1 MTGTNGHGP
10 GRAVLYARVSTEE
23 QVKNGYSLAQ
33 QMEALRGYAAREG
46 YEVLEEVSEPG
57 QSGATL
63 VRPGMDRVRDLVAT
77 GEVSMVLAQDRDRLV
92 REPAYH
98 YLLKREFEGYGCAL
112 RALNDRGDDSPEG
125 QLAEGVLDQIAK
137 YERVK
142 MAERS
147 RRGKLHKA
155 RTGKIIAG
163 RMAKY
168 GWGKYGFRLNESRD
182 GMVVDEE
189 AMTTVRRMFRM
200 VGVEGHRLFAVKRT
214 LDAEGVR
221 TATGKD
227 RWAPQVIR
235 DYILDDAYKPH
246 TYEEI
251 KELVFPEVAA
261 RLDPEERYGV
271 WRFNTHR
278 HRRTEVAVEGPD
290 GRTVYKSRNRRT
302 VRPEGEWI
310 TVPIPDAGVPREW
323 VEAARE
329 AIKDN
334 RRTSNAGRR
343 FWELSG
349 GIMRCGTCGYAM
361 TAHTTTPKKGKTRY
375 FYYYTCRTFYKKG
388 REVCPGGMYTPAA
401 KLEERIWEA
410 ICSIL
415 KDPERLRADL
425 DAMIEQERSGWRG
438 DPDREAKLWAD
449 KLAEVDRKRARYQEM
464 AAADLITLDEL
475 RSRFAELAET
485 RAMAERELGNL
496 RNRQEYVRELERD
509 RDALLDKLERVA
521 PEALA
526 ALVPEERHQV
536 YKMLHLK
543 VIANL
548 DDSFEVSGAFEES
561 LDIESLELRTFEV
574 SRLSP

>member
-1 MTGTNGHGP
+1 MASMNGCGP
-10 GRAVLYARVSTEE
+10 RRAVLYARVSTEE
-23 QVKNGYSLAQ
+23 QVKSGYSLAQ
-33 QMEALRGYAAREG
+33 QMEALRKYAAREG
-46 YEVLEEVSEPG
+46 YEVVEEVQDPG
-57 QSGATL
+57 RSGATL
-63 VRPGMDRVRDLVAT
+63 ARPGMDRVRDLVAA
-77 GEVSMVLAQDRDRLV
+77 GGVSVVLAQDRDRLV

-98 YLLKREFEGYGCAL
+98 YLLTREFEEYGCAL

-125 QLAEGVLDQIAK
+125 QLTEGVLDQIAK

-155 RTGKIIAG
+155 RQGKVIAG

-168 GWGKYGFRLNESRD
+168 GLCKYGYRFNEARD
-182 GMVVDEE
+182 GLVLDEE
-189 AMTTVRRMFRM
+189 TMSTVRRIFRM
-200 VGVEGHRLFAVKRT
+200 VGVEGYRLFAVKRT

-251 KELVFPEVAA
+251 KELVSPEVAA
-261 RLDPEERYGV
+261 RLDPQERYGV

-278 HRRTEVAVEGPD
+278 HQRTEVAVEGPD
-290 GRTVYKSRNRRT
+290 GRIVYKSRNRRT
-302 VRPEGEWI
+302 ARPEDEWI

-349 GIMRCGTCGYAM
+349 GIMRCGACGYAM
-361 TAHTTTPKKGKTRY
+361 TTHTTTPKKGRSKL
-375 FYYYTCRTFYKKG
+375 FYYYACRTYYKKG
-388 REVCPGGMYTPAA
+388 RDVCPGGMYIPAA
-401 KLEERIWEA
+401 KLEGRIWEA
-410 ICSIL
+410 ICAIL

-449 KLAEVDRKRARYQEM
+449 KLAEVNRKRARYQEM
-464 AAADLITLDEL
+464 AASDLITLDEL
-475 RSRFAELAET
+475 RSRLAELEET
-485 RAMAERELGNL
+485 RAMAERELNNL
-496 RNRQEYVRELERD
+496 RNRQEYVCELERD
-509 RDALLDKLERVA
+509 RDALLDKLEGVA
-521 PEALA
+521 PEALD
-526 ALVPEERHQV
+526 ALAPEERHQV

-548 DDSFEVSGAFEES
+548 DGSYEVSGAFAES
-561 LDIESLELRTFEV
+561 FNLESLEVCTLEV
-574 SRLSP
+574 SH

>member
-1 MTGTNGHGP
+1 L
-10 GRAVLYARVSTEE
+10 LYARVSTEE
-23 QVKNGYSLAQ
+23 QVKSGYSLAQ
-33 QMEALRGYAAREG
+33 QIEALREYAAREG
-46 YEVLEEVSEPG
+46 YEVVEEIVDPG
-57 QSGATL
+57 RSGATL
-63 VRPGMDRVRDLVAT
+63 VRPGMDRVRDLVAA
-77 GEVSMVLAQDRDRLV
+77 GNVSMVLAQDRDRLV

-98 YLLKREFEGYGCAL
+98 YLLRKEFEEHDCEL
-112 RALNDRGDDSPEG
+112 RALNDRGDATPEG

-155 RTGKIIAG
+155 RAGKVIAG

-168 GWGKYGFRLNESRD
+168 GWAKFGFRLNETRD
-182 GMVVDEE
+182 ALVVDEE
-189 AMTTVRRMFRM
+189 AMSTVRRMFRM
-200 VGVEGHRLFAVKRT
+200 VGVEGHRLFAVKRA
-214 LDAEGVR
+214 LDAEGIR

-227 RWAPQVIR
+227 RWASQVIR
-235 DYILDDAYKPH
+235 NYILDDAYKSH

-251 KELVFPEVAA
+251 KELVSPEVAA
-261 RLDPEERYGV
+261 RLAPEERYGV

-278 HRRTEVAVEGPD
+278 HQRTEIAVEGPD
-290 GRTVYKSRNRRT
+290 GRTVYRSRNRRT
-302 VRPEGEWI
+302 ARPEDEWI
-310 TVPIPDAGVPREW
+310 TVPIPDAGIPSEW

-349 GIMRCGTCGYAM
+349 GLMRCGACGYAM
-361 TAHTTTPKKGKTRY
+361 TTHTTTPKKGRSKF
-375 FYYYTCRTFYKKG
+375 FYYYTCRTYYKKG
-388 REVCPGGMYTPAA
+388 RDVCPGGMYAPAA

-410 ICSIL
+410 ICSLL

-425 DAMIEQERSGWRG
+425 DAMIDQERSGWRG
-438 DPDREAKLWAD
+438 DPAREAKLWAD

-464 AAADLITLDEL
+464 SAADLITLDEL
-475 RSRFAELAET
+475 RSRLVELAET
-485 RAMAERELGNL
+485 RSMAEHELGNL

-509 RDALLDKLERVA
+509 RDALLDRLERVA

-526 ALVPEERHQV
+526 ALVPEERHHV
-536 YKMLHLK
+536 YKLLHLK

-548 DDSFEVSGAFEES
+548 DDSFEISGAFEDILELES
-561 LDIESLELRTFEV
+561 PKLRTFAV
-574 SRLSP
+574 SRL